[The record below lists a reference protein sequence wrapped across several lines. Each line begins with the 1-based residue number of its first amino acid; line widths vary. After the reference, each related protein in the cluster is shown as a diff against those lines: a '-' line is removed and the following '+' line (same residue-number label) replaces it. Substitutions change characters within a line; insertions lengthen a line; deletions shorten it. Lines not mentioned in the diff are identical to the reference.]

1 MAQSPAQERAQKL
14 IAENR
19 RARFDYFL
27 EDNVEAGLVLTGT
40 EVKAL
45 RQGRANIAESYASA
59 EGRDI
64 VLINAYIPEYGP
76 ANRFNH
82 EPRRP
87 RRLLLHR
94 RQIDRLIAAVQREG
108 RTIVPTR
115 LYWDDKGRAKLELAL
130 AKGKKVHDKRQVEAD
145 RDWARDKARLMRD
158 KG

>member
-108 RTIVPTR
+108 RTIVPMR

-130 AKGKKVHDKRQVEAD
+130 AKGKKVHDKRQVEAV

>member
-1 MAQSPAQERAQKL
+1 MFHKL

-27 EDNVEAGLVLTGT
+27 EETLEAGISLTGT

-45 RQGRANIAESYASA
+45 REGRANIAESYASP
-59 EGRDI
+59 EGRQI
-64 VLINAYIPEYGP
+64 VLVNAYIPEYAP

-94 RQIDRLIAAVQREG
+94 KQIDRLLGAVQREG
-108 RTIVPTR
+108 RTIVATR
-115 LYWDDKGRAKLELAL
+115 LYWDEKGRAKLELAL
-130 AKGKKVHDKRQVEAD
+130 AKGKKLHDKREVEAD
-145 RDWARDKARLMRD
+145 RDWARDKARLMRE